1 LESKEN
7 SFEGTIS
14 LPYHDSWLKEYRF
27 EEIKE
32 TTKRIWQQGYAL
44 KKDELVSVGFVLVPS
59 SDKIELPLEDYL
71 DSYQIAYAFG
81 LTAIELGTKIY
92 LGSSTDRESQLA
104 MPVKTVELSA
114 TLRGCEY
121 DKDIA
126 EDVFKAYKRFS
137 DALNISRMRFATA
150 GFTIHAKGYFG
161 RHFFGE
167 EIGYPTKNKKS
178 RWPSP
183 GQMML
188 KDSHS
193 PQSFIEE
200 RPPVMRYAITETLPI
215 DIFIETCNI
224 DYREIRKRST
234 AIRDIFNR
242 CEKIRV
248 VGNKEINGYKTDFSL
263 SLKTEKG
270 KRRYFTAADSDVTN
284 IVDKEVLERT
294 GHKTGSYANFPSG
307 ETFTTPENMNG
318 IMAGDVVINVNRS
331 YRIPKEHPII
341 VEFKDNNYNIIS
353 APENIKKAMDQELKE
368 GKEKI
373 KNYERTKSMPEDII
387 QILKDNF
394 TQVGEFALNTNP
406 KAKLCDYLIVN
417 EKIARMI
424 HVALGLGFE
433 PERKTMYHWDIVVDS
448 PAQELDIFGIDKDG
462 KEHWVVKKGNFVV

>member
-1 LESKEN
+1 
-7 SFEGTIS
+7 
-14 LPYHDSWLKEYRF
+14 
-27 EEIKE
+27 
-32 TTKRIWQQGYAL
+32 
-44 KKDELVSVGFVLVPS
+44 
-59 SDKIELPLEDYL
+59 
-71 DSYQIAYAFG
+71 
-81 LTAIELGTKIY
+81 
-92 LGSSTDRESQLA
+92 
-104 MPVKTVELSA
+104 
-114 TLRGCEY
+114 
-121 DKDIA
+121 
-126 EDVFKAYKRFS
+126 
-137 DALNISRMRFATA
+137 
-150 GFTIHAKGYFG
+150 
-161 RHFFGE
+161 
-167 EIGYPTKNKKS
+167 
-178 RWPSP
+178 
-183 GQMML
+183 
-188 KDSHS
+188 
-193 PQSFIEE
+193 
-200 RPPVMRYAITETLPI
+200 
-215 DIFIETCNI
+215 
-224 DYREIRKRST
+224 
-234 AIRDIFNR
+234 
-242 CEKIRV
+242 
-248 VGNKEINGYKTDFSL
+248 
-263 SLKTEKG
+263 LKTEKG

-294 GHKTGSYANFPSG
+294 AHTTGTYANFPSG